1 MQDIAISTVAHVI
14 QMAVAPVFLLTGI
27 GAMLAVM
34 TQRLARV
41 MDRAR
46 ELDEQVQQADQ
57 GLALHPPDYAARISR
72 LQKRAISVSRAI
84 LLCTVTALFI
94 CLVIVVLFLA
104 AWFGFDTA
112 LPVSILFISAMLTF
126 IAGLL
131 AFLREVFLALGG
143 LELGKS

>member
-46 ELDEQVQQADQ
+46 ALDEQVQQADQ
-57 GLALHPPDYAARISR
+57 GLGVHPPDYAARISR
-72 LQKRAISVSRAI
+72 LQKRAMSVSRAI
-84 LLCTVTALFI
+84 LLCTITALLI

-104 AWFGFDTA
+104 AWLDFDTA

-126 IAGLL
+126 ITGLL

-143 LELGKS
+143 LELGKG